1 MVASTVEPE
10 WDDAERDKM
19 AGLELYEAQVC
30 GTCGVHP
37 TRATT
42 DNHYDVTS
50 EVCLVCAGLT
60 ARHRQYA
67 AEDEKEEEA
76 LKELPADQRAA
87 KRRRADGRKILI
99 REISAEEAARLVA
112 ERNAPLAPS
121 ANPAA
126 APANKGP
133 RRTAE
138 RPKEG

>member
-19 AGLELYEAQVC
+19 LGLELYEGQVC

-37 TRATT
+37 TRATK

-50 EVCLVCAGLT
+50 EACELCAGLT
-60 ARHRQYA
+60 VRHRQYA

-76 LKELPADQRAA
+76 LKDLPADERAA
-87 KRRRADGRKILI
+87 KRRRSDGRKIRI
-99 REISAEEAARLVA
+99 REISAEEAAQLVA
-112 ERNAPLAPS
+112 ERNAPLG
-121 ANPAA
+121 PAA
-126 APANKGP
+126 VPAPTPANKGP